1 MRKGQ
6 GRVDLRALQ
15 LPVAGNGVLTFVAG
29 ELSEEGAG
37 VCRPSMVWVLVG
49 T

>member
-6 GRVDLRALQ
+6 GRVDWRAPL
-15 LPVAGNGVLTFVAG
+15 LPVAGNGVLTFVVE
-29 ELSEEGAG
+29 ELSEEVAE
-37 VCRPSMVWVLVG
+37 VCKPLMVWALVV